1 MGVGTEG
8 LPEVRPPTP
17 GRLTQSREVGRSGIK
32 YVINREA
39 VGLILC
45 RQAGVTFFLSG
56 RGPGPQSCSQ
66 RCHWPLRSLLSVA
79 TDTVGEEIGSEGA
92 DWDPPAAS
100 QSGGSRLL
108 CLASVLLEFGVHDFE
123 CGQEIAKEE
132 DEECECQHEHL
143 GRGACREGQCQGP
156 GRQGREKRAKTEE
169 AVRAPIGPLA
179 ECPPCPRT
187 HNPLSASYPKTAG
200 FAHRW
205 QSSGPT
211 G

>member
-92 DWDPPAAS
+92 DWDRS
-100 QSGGSRLL
+100 
-108 CLASVLLEFGVHDFE
+108 E
-123 CGQEIAKEE
+123 
-132 DEECECQHEHL
+132 
-143 GRGACREGQCQGP
+143 
-156 GRQGREKRAKTEE
+156 
-169 AVRAPIGPLA
+169 
-179 ECPPCPRT
+179 
-187 HNPLSASYPKTAG
+187 
-200 FAHRW
+200 
-205 QSSGPT
+205 SSGPRPPLT
-211 G
+211 FPPVLGGLWLHHSMDSPPGPAVVITVALVHCTPLGLLG

>member
-8 LPEVRPPTP
+8 LPEVRPPTS

-45 RQAGVTFFLSG
+45 RQAGVTFFMSG

-100 QSGGSRLL
+100 QSRGSRLL
-108 CLASVLLEFGVHDFE
+108 RLASVLLEFGVHDFE

-132 DEECECQHEHL
+132 DEERERQHEHL
-143 GRGACREGQCQGP
+143 GAGGVQRRAVPGAGKAGQREEGKDGRGCAGSHR
-156 GRQGREKRAKTEE
+156 
-169 AVRAPIGPLA
+169 
-179 ECPPCPRT
+179 PP
-187 HNPLSASYPKTAG
+187 H
-200 FAHRW
+200 
-205 QSSGPT
+205 
-211 G
+211 